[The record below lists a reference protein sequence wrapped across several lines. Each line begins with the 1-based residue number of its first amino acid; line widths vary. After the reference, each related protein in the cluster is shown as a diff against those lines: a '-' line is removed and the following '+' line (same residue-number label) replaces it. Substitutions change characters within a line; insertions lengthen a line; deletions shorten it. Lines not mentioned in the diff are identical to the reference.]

1 MIRPASE
8 IEYPPSQ
15 ALCTKA
21 RMIAR
26 VSALSESTDNLMS
39 IIAQRL
45 DIEEPKYAA
54 EIEAMSKEQDRLLD
68 NMRRIIR
75 S

>member
-8 IEYPPSQ
+8 IEYPPSE
-15 ALCTKA
+15 ASCTKA

-26 VSALSESTDNLMS
+26 MERLSGSVDGLMGVIS
-39 IIAQRL
+39 QRL
-45 DIEEPKYAA
+45 LAEESEYAE
-54 EIEAMSKEQDRLLD
+54 EISELTAEQDRLLK
-68 NMRRIIR
+68 NMRRILR